1 MRSNIITTS
10 TMTTICMNFVGCM
23 GMDVLRVGAPQHPHL
38 DARGHAALG
47 GLKKLFKRACA
58 SAGYRA
64 SRSWRLSRER
74 ATWQLQQS
82 RLLASIA

>member
-38 DARGHAALG
+38 DARGHASLG
-47 GLKKLFKRACA
+47 GLKQLFKCA
-58 SAGYRA
+58 VASGYRA

-74 ATWQLQQS
+74 AGWQLQQS